1 MYGMHG
7 FTHTHGFSAMI
18 CLRVRHL
25 LVNYN
30 FVLHNVSC
38 TLHILFQLFS
48 DMFPLLIMRCGRGNT
63 IVDELNCL
71 DFYHYECVSAQVNSI
86 EYMQKYNNALL

>member
-7 FTHTHGFSAMI
+7 FTHTHGFSVMI

-48 DMFPLLIMRCGRGNT
+48 DMFPLLILGCGWGNT
-63 IVDELNCL
+63 IVSELNEYRSN
-71 DFYHYECVSAQVNSI
+71 FETSI
-86 EYMQKYNNALL
+86 IMNAWVRR

>member
-1 MYGMHG
+1 MYCIHG
-7 FTHTHGFSAMI
+7 FTHTHGFSVMI
-18 CLRVRHL
+18 YLRVTLL

-48 DMFPLLIMRCGRGNT
+48 DMFPLLKLGCGRGNT
-63 IVDELNCL
+63 MVDELN
-71 DFYHYECVSAQVNSI
+71 
-86 EYMQKYNNALL
+86 EYRSN

>member
-7 FTHTHGFSAMI
+7 FTHTHGFSVMI
-18 CLRVRHL
+18 CLRVRLL

-38 TLHILFQLFS
+38 TLHTLFQLFS
-48 DMFPLLIMRCGRGNT
+48 DMFPLLILGCGWDIS
-63 IVDELNCL
+63 IVGELNEYRSN
-71 DFYHYECVSAQVNSI
+71 FETSI
-86 EYMQKYNNALL
+86 IMNAWVRHRIHAEV

>member
-1 MYGMHG
+1 MYGMRG
-7 FTHTHGFSAMI
+7 FTHTHGFSVMI

-38 TLHILFQLFS
+38 TLHIFFQLFS
-48 DMFPLLIMRCGRGNT
+48 EMFPLLIP
-63 IVDELNCL
+63 IVDELN
-71 DFYHYECVSAQVNSI
+71 DYRSNVETSI
-86 EYMQKYNNALL
+86 IMNA

>member
-7 FTHTHGFSAMI
+7 FTHTHGFSVMI
-18 CLRVRHL
+18 CLRVRQL

-30 FVLHNVSC
+30 FVLHNVSF

-48 DMFPLLIMRCGRGNT
+48 DMFPLLILGCGRGNT
-63 IVDELNCL
+63 IVYELNE
-71 DFYHYECVSAQVNSI
+71 YRSNVETSI
-86 EYMQKYNNALL
+86 IMNA

>member
-7 FTHTHGFSAMI
+7 FTHTHGFSVMI
-18 CLRVRHL
+18 CLRVSHL

-30 FVLHNVSC
+30 FVLHNVSR

-48 DMFPLLIMRCGRGNT
+48 DMFPLLILGRGRGNT
-63 IVDELNCL
+63 IVDELNEYRSN
-71 DFYHYECVSAQVNSI
+71 FQTSI
-86 EYMQKYNNALL
+86 IMNA

>member
-7 FTHTHGFSAMI
+7 FTHTHGFSVMI

-30 FVLHNVSC
+30 FVLQNVSC
-38 TLHILFQLFS
+38 TLHILLQLFS
-48 DMFPLLIMRCGRGNT
+48 DMFPLLIMRCGQGNT
-63 IVDELNCL
+63 IVDDLIFET
-71 DFYHYECVSAQVNSI
+71 SI
-86 EYMQKYNNALL
+86 IMNA